1 MKCYN
6 EAELESEKDRRCD
19 SEPGEEPRET
29 GLKQLLSESGF
40 VSRVNQTQNEDAIL
54 SASRYASS
62 LGVPCCPHFRRA
74 GYKSGGPWRITEV
87 WLGQLPELR
96 KVLYILPMNCTD
108 LFICRYFLNKYMV
121 GPLCLWVLHQLTKHR
136 SLLCL
141 WFVVGC
147 IHKCE
152 IQRYGGSTMGLEH
165 P

>member
-1 MKCYN
+1 MRKTGGVIQSQEKNQGRLDWNNYFQKVGLYPESIRLKMRTQSCLLPGMPRVW
-6 EAELESEKDRRCD
+6 ESPAALTSDELA
-19 SEPGEEPRET
+19 T
-29 GLKQLLSESGF
+29 
-40 VSRVNQTQNEDAIL
+40 
-54 SASRYASS
+54 S
-62 LGVPCCPHFRRA
+62 LGV
-74 GYKSGGPWRITEV
+74 
-87 WLGQLPELR
+87 LGELLKFDYCLGHLPELR

-108 LFICRYFLNKYMV
+108 LLICRYFFNKYMV

-141 WFVVGC
+141 WFVVGW